1 MQEYALQLEVSIR
14 DEKDKG
20 DIMVANP
27 WWAPWALN
35 RMIEPLMRSLRFQ
48 TPVLAEMNAGDRA
61 LDVCC
66 GTGALALHYAS
77 MGVIAAG
84 IDLDPR
90 VIEVAENKRR
100 KLGLSNVSFETAN
113 ALDLPF
119 EDNLF
124 DYASIA
130 MSLHENRRVERD
142 RMISEMKRVVKEEGT
157 LVFIDYKVPLPRI
170 PSSYTSKVV
179 ELIAGREHNRYFK
192 DYIEQGGLDGL
203 LGKNHLY
210 EDKRGELGPL
220 AIITTPNT

>member
-1 MQEYALQLEVSIR
+1 
-14 DEKDKG
+14 
-20 DIMVANP
+20 MVANP

-35 RMIEPLMRSLRFQ
+35 RMIEPLMRSLRIH
-48 TPVLAEMNAGDRA
+48 TPELAGMNAGDRA

-66 GTGALALHYAS
+66 GTGALALHYAK
-77 MGVIAAG
+77 MGIIAAG

-100 KLGLSNVSFETAN
+100 KLGLGNVSFQTAN

-119 EDNLF
+119 EDNFF
-124 DYASIA
+124 DYASIS
-130 MSLHENRRVERD
+130 MSLHENERAERD
-142 RMISEMKRVVKEEGT
+142 KMISEMKRVVKEEGT

-192 DYIEQGGLDGL
+192 DYMEQGGLDEL
-203 LGKNHLY
+203 LKKNHLN
-210 EDKRGELGPL
+210 EEKRGELGPL
-220 AIITTPNT
+220 SIIKTPNA

>member
-1 MQEYALQLEVSIR
+1 
-14 DEKDKG
+14 
-20 DIMVANP
+20 
-27 WWAPWALN
+27 
-35 RMIEPLMRSLRFQ
+35 MRSLRFQ

-100 KLGLSNVSFETAN
+100 KLGLSNVSFQTAN

-170 PSSYTSKVV
+170 PSSYTSRVV
-179 ELIAGREHNRYFK
+179 ELIAGKEHNRYFK

-203 LGKNHLY
+203 LENNHLH
-210 EDKRGELGPL
+210 EDKRSELGPL
-220 AIITTPNT
+220 AIITTPNA